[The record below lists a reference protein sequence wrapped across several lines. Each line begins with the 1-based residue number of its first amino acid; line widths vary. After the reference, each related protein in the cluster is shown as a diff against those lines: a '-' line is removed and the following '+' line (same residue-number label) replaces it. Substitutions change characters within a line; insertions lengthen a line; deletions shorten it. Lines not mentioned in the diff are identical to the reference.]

1 MKKPVVGFIAG
12 QTAPPGRRMGHAG
25 AIISG
30 GQGTAAEKYKAMRAA
45 GIHTV
50 QSPAD
55 IGQTLAAA
63 LGKVAAKQIRA
74 SKPKNGCGESRKPNR
89 NQDRTKESRERS
101 VEPRFKFQ
109 HSQLN
114 RTGRNIQWQSNAR
127 SQSSSPTR

>member
-55 IGQTLAAA
+55 IGQTLAGVI
-63 LGKVAAKQIRA
+63 GK
-74 SKPKNGCGESRKPNR
+74 SKSKSK
-89 NQDRTKESRERS
+89 
-101 VEPRFKFQ
+101 
-109 HSQLN
+109 
-114 RTGRNIQWQSNAR
+114 
-127 SQSSSPTR
+127 